1 MKKALII
8 GGSNGIGLSIVL
20 NLYGYDNIYIVDKQ
34 SPDIP
39 LPSHVS
45 FYQFDLCSAD
55 FSFFN
60 QFEDI
65 DSLIITAGFGR
76 LSLFSDL
83 KEDEIISSFMVNS
96 VAVIR
101 VLKIFYNKLLQKDA
115 DFLCAVMGSISGYL
129 SSPFY
134 SVYGATKAAICK
146 FIESINVELYRS
158 GTTNRILN
166 VSPGSIKGT
175 RFNNGDNDLNV
186 TQALAK
192 EIIEQMHNKNDLYIP
207 EYEEV
212 YKNVLQRYNSDFR
225 TFGLQS
231 YDYKKNTKRLE
242 KE

>member
-34 SPDIP
+34 APDIP

-45 FYQFDLCSAD
+45 FYQFDLCRGD

-101 VLKIFYNKLLQKDA
+101 VLKIFYNKLLQKNV
-115 DFLCAVMGSISGYL
+115 DFYCAVMGSISGYL

-158 GTTNRILN
+158 GTTNRVLN

-175 RFNNGDNDLNV
+175 RFNNGENDLNV

-231 YDYKKNTKRLE
+231 YDYKKNSKRLE
-242 KE
+242 K

>member
-34 SPDIP
+34 APDIP

-45 FYQFDLCSAD
+45 FYQFDLCSGD

-101 VLKIFYNKLLQKDA
+101 VLKIFYNKILQKNV
-115 DFLCAVMGSISGYL
+115 DFYCAVMGSISGYL

-158 GTTNRILN
+158 GTTNRVLN

-175 RFNNGDNDLNV
+175 RFNNGENDLNV

-231 YDYKKNTKRLE
+231 YDYKKNSKRLE
-242 KE
+242 K

>member
-34 SPDIP
+34 APDIS

-45 FYQFDLCSAD
+45 FYQFDLCIGD

-101 VLKIFYNKLLQKDA
+101 VLKIFYDRLLRKDV
-115 DFLCAVMGSISGYL
+115 DFYCAVMGSISGYL

-158 GTTNRILN
+158 GTTNRVLN

-175 RFNNGDNDLNV
+175 RFNNGENDLNV

-231 YDYKKNTKRLE
+231 YDYKKNSKRLE
-242 KE
+242 K

>member
-34 SPDIP
+34 APDIP

-45 FYQFDLCSAD
+45 FYQFDLCSGD

-101 VLKIFYNKLLQKDA
+101 VLKIFYNKLLQKNV
-115 DFLCAVMGSISGYL
+115 DFYCAVMGSISGYL

-158 GTTNRILN
+158 GTTNRVLN

-175 RFNNGDNDLNV
+175 RFNNGENDLNV

-231 YDYKKNTKRLE
+231 YDYKKNSKRLE
-242 KE
+242 K

>member
-20 NLYGYDNIYIVDKQ
+20 NLHGYDNIYIVDKQ
-34 SPDIP
+34 APDIS

-45 FYQFDLCSAD
+45 FYQFDLCIGD

-101 VLKIFYNKLLQKDA
+101 VLKIFYDRLLRKDV
-115 DFLCAVMGSISGYL
+115 DFYCAVMGSISGYL

-158 GTTNRILN
+158 GTTNRVLN

-175 RFNNGDNDLNV
+175 RFNNGENDLNV

-231 YDYKKNTKRLE
+231 YDYKKNSKRLE
-242 KE
+242 K

>member
-34 SPDIP
+34 APDIP

-45 FYQFDLCSAD
+45 FYQFDLCSGD

-101 VLKIFYNKLLQKDA
+101 VLKIFYNKLLQKNI
-115 DFLCAVMGSISGYL
+115 DFYCAVMGSISGYL

-158 GTTNRILN
+158 GTTNRVLN

-175 RFNNGDNDLNV
+175 RFNNGENDLNV

-231 YDYKKNTKRLE
+231 YDYKKNSKRLE
-242 KE
+242 K

>member
-34 SPDIP
+34 APDIP

-45 FYQFDLCSAD
+45 FYQFDLCSGD

-101 VLKIFYNKLLQKDA
+101 VIKIFYNKLLQKNI
-115 DFLCAVMGSISGYL
+115 DFYCAVMGSISGYL

-158 GTTNRILN
+158 GTTNRVLN

-175 RFNNGDNDLNV
+175 RFNNGENDLNV

-231 YDYKKNTKRLE
+231 YDYKKNSKRLE
-242 KE
+242 K

>member
-242 KE
+242 K